1 MNSKIQIFVGGSGR
15 SGTSFVARSIGQS
28 EEITRVPYETRFLT
42 DNKGI
47 IDLYNSLT
55 ESFSIDKARSSIT
68 EFRELMMELDSPF
81 SSPYIGYRLSRLIEN
96 RNKYME
102 LLENFLAEVSHG
114 QFYAWD
120 KQNVDRCSN
129 LMLLFRVFFRS
140 IAYISSSQK
149 VRFNYKR
156 IRTKSHL
163 YLPKYYRDKSELAEI
178 ISRYVDSLFYS
189 YALQE
194 GKVGWCENTPSSI
207 LHYEDLQAFF
217 PRAYFIN
224 VVRNPVAVAC
234 SLLDR
239 DWAPK
244 DEHSVVNYLLPLYQR
259 LIDVDSVANKKSNNY
274 KLIKFESLESAA
286 EMESLFDFIGLNFH
300 NGKIEKFESVGASAW
315 KRRYNGSTIEYLEKK
330 LEEPLKY
337 FDYL

>member
-1 MNSKIQIFVGGSGR
+1 MNSKIQIFIGGSGR

-28 EEITRVPYETRFLT
+28 EEIARVPYETRFLT
-42 DNKGI
+42 DKRGI

-55 ESFSIDKARSSIT
+55 GNFSIDKARSSIT
-68 EFRELMMELDSPF
+68 EFKELMVELDSPF
-81 SSPYIGYRLSRLIEN
+81 SSPYVGYRLSRLIEDRKN
-96 RNKYME
+96 YIE
-102 LLENFLAEVSHG
+102 LLEDFLAEVSHG

-120 KQNVDRCSN
+120 KQNADRYSN
-129 LMLLFRVFFRS
+129 LMFLYRVFFRS
-140 IAYISSSQK
+140 LAFISNSQK

-163 YLPKYYRDKSELAEI
+163 YLPKYYRDKSELAKI
-178 ISRYVDSLFYS
+178 ISQYVDSLFYS

-194 GKVGWCENTPSSI
+194 GKIGWCENTPSSI

-217 PRAYFIN
+217 PKAYFIN
-224 VVRNPVAVAC
+224 VIRNPVAVAC

-239 DWAPK
+239 EWAPK
-244 DEHSVVNYLLPLYQR
+244 DERSVVNYLLPLYQR
-259 LIDVDSVANKKSNNY
+259 LIDVDSLANKESNNY
-274 KLIKFESLESAA
+274 KLIKFESFESTVG
-286 EMESLFDFIGLNFH
+286 MESLFDFIGLKSQ
-300 NGKIEKFESVGASAW
+300 NGKTEKFKSIGAGAW
-315 KRRYNGSTIEYLEKK
+315 KRRYNSSTIEYLEKR

>member
-1 MNSKIQIFVGGSGR
+1 VNSKIQIFVGGSGR
-15 SGTSFVARSIGQS
+15 SGTSFVARRIGQS
-28 EEITRVPYETRFLT
+28 EEIARVPYETRFLT
-42 DNKGI
+42 DNRGM

-55 ESFSIDKARSSIT
+55 GSFSIDMARSSIR
-68 EFRELMMELDSPF
+68 EFKELMMELDSPF
-81 SSPYIGYRLSRLIEN
+81 FSPYVGYRLSRLIEN
-96 RNKYME
+96 RNKYIE
-102 LLENFLAEVSHG
+102 LLENFLGEVSHG

-120 KQNVDRCSN
+120 KQNVDRYSH
-129 LMLLFRVFFRS
+129 LMLLYRLFFRS
-140 IAYISSSQK
+140 IAFISSSQK

-163 YLPKYYRDKSELAEI
+163 YLPKYYSDKSELAKI

-239 DWAPK
+239 EWAPK

-259 LIDVDSVANKKSNNY
+259 LIDVDSVANKKSNKY
-274 KLIKFESLESAA
+274 KLIKFESLESA
-286 EMESLFDFIGLNFH
+286 EGMDTLFDFIGLKSID
-300 NGKIEKFESVGASAW
+300 GKIEKFKPIGASAW
-315 KRRYNGSTIEYLEKK
+315 KNRYNSSTIEYLEKR

-337 FDYL
+337 FGYL